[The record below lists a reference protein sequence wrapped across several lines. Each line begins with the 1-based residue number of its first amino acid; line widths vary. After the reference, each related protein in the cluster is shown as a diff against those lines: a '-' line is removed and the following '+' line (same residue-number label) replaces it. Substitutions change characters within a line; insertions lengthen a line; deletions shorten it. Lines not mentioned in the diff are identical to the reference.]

1 MEAVLLGALVIVLLV
16 IIFRIDEKRNGS
28 VREPG
33 RGVLLREQNQDPEAE
48 QHSSGVATTR
58 KLPVEKLAV
67 AVAGMAMIAL
77 VDAQTGQI
85 SLWPLYL
92 GPVIFVSWVSG
103 FAAGAFAAGLAGA
116 LLVIAAVFSGH
127 PYANNY
133 FFALATISQ
142 VVALVVVAWLA
153 DRAAPGNGKRH
164 LLSGGNGSNRLAH

>member
-16 IIFRIDEKRNGS
+16 IIFRIDEKKDTS
-28 VREPG
+28 VRESS
-33 RGVLLREQNQDPEAE
+33 REVLLRQLNENPEAE
-48 QHSSGVATTR
+48 RHRAGAATTR
-58 KLPVEKLAV
+58 KLPIEKLAL
-67 AVAGMAMIAL
+67 AVAGMTMIAL

-92 GPVIFVSWVSG
+92 APVIFVSWVSG
-103 FAAGAFAAGLAGA
+103 FVVGAFAACLAGA
-116 LLVIAAVFSGH
+116 LLVTAAAFSGH

-153 DRAAPGNGKRH
+153 DRAAAVNGKRH
-164 LLSGGNGSNRLAH
+164 LLSGGNGSNGLAN